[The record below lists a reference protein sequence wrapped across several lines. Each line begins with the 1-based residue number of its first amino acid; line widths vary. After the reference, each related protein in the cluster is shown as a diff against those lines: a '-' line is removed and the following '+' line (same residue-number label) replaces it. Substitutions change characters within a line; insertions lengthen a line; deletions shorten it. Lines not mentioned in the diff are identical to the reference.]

1 MNVKQQERY
10 PEVNS
15 SYPPAFL
22 AEAENQPGVNSV
34 RETPVPWACEARV
47 S

>member
-15 SYPPAFL
+15 SYAPAVL
-22 AEAENQPGVNSV
+22 AEAEIS
-34 RETPVPWACEARV
+34 RA
-47 S
+47 